1 LFLSFA
7 FVANAADGKALFKQ
21 NCGVCHTTTQ
31 QKMVGPGLEGITTKR
46 SEEWLI
52 KWIKDS
58 QALIKSGD
66 ADAIK
71 AFEDGGKVA
80 MTSFTHLSDDEVKSI
95 LSYIATPASTPVAQ
109 NVPAADGK
117 PATEPKYV
125 LSTEAKIF
133 IAVLIL
139 LIISLLIYL
148 YILRVRL
155 SRLGYAFD
163 SRPLGDRIG
172 TFVRVNGKLIMFM
185 IVICIAMVMKSCISS
200 LM

>member
-1 LFLSFA
+1 MVFA
-7 FVANAADGKALFKQ
+7 FSLNAADGKALFKQ

-80 MTSFTHLSDDEVKSI
+80 MTSFNHLSDDEVKSI
-95 LSYIATPASTPVAQ
+95 LSYISTPPEAAPVAQ
-109 NVPAADGK
+109 NAPAVDGQ
-117 PATEPKYV
+117 PATPVKLV
-125 LSTEAKIF
+125 LTTEAKWF
-133 IAVLIL
+133 IACLITMIIAL
-139 LIISLLIYL
+139 LVYL
-148 YILRVRL
+148 FILR
-155 SRLGYAFD
+155 SRLMQMGYAFD

-172 TFVRVNGKLIMFM
+172 NFVRVNGRMLMFFV
-185 IVICIAMVMKSCISS
+185 VIAIALVMKSCISS
-200 LM
+200 IM